1 MTPPAGGHY
10 DLIVLGAGSGG
21 YVSAIR
27 AAQLGMTVGLVEER
41 YWGGVCLNTGCVPS
55 KALLRNAEIAS
66 IITHQSATFG
76 ISGDVSLDYSRAV
89 SRSREV
95 ADARVRGVHFLMRK
109 NNITEID
116 GHGRFTSP
124 HSLHIDLRDGGTRLV
139 TFDHAVIAT
148 GSRVRM
154 LPGVTL
160 SENIVTY
167 EQQILS
173 AELPE
178 SIVIIGG
185 GAIGMEFAYIL
196 HSYGVRVEILEFT
209 DRVLPT
215 EDVDV
220 SRELQRHYR
229 RRGITI
235 HTSARVDTV
244 TDHGEYVTVG
254 HTGPDGT
261 SARAQAARAFICIG
275 FCPNV
280 EGIGLDAAGVRL
292 IAGGAIDIGDY
303 MRTSAPHIC
312 AVGDVTAKVQLAHVA
327 SAQGVIAAETIAGVE
342 TMPLDYRMMPRVT
355 FCQPQVASFGYTEE
369 QARAAGHRLRVA
381 TFPMQAS
388 AKAHGLGE
396 RGGFIKMVADEERG
410 ELLGAHLVGS
420 EVSELLPELT
430 LAQLWDLTATELA
443 RNVHTHPTLGEGLQE
458 CFHALTGEA
467 INL

>member
-1 MTPPAGGHY
+1 MTGPSENHY

-21 YVSAIR
+21 YVAAIR
-27 AAQLGMTVGLVEER
+27 AAQLGMTVGIVEER

-66 IITHQSATFG
+66 IVTHQSATFG
-76 ISGDVSLDYSRAV
+76 ISGDVSLDYARAV

-116 GHGRFTSP
+116 GHGHFTGP
-124 HSLHIDLRDGGTRLV
+124 HGLAVDLSEGGRRLL

-154 LPGVTL
+154 LPGVSL
-160 SENIVTY
+160 SDNIVAY

-173 AELPE
+173 ADLPE

-185 GAIGMEFAYIL
+185 GGIGMEFAYIL
-196 HSYGVRVEILEFT
+196 HSYGVHVEILEFA
-209 DRVLPT
+209 DRVLPN
-215 EDVDV
+215 EDADV

-235 HTSARVDTV
+235 HTSTRVDKV
-244 TDHGEYVTVG
+244 IDHGDHVVVS
-254 HTGPDGT
+254 HTGADGT
-261 SARAQAARAFICIG
+261 STTARAARAFICIG

-292 IAGGAIDIGDY
+292 TADGAIDIDGY
-303 MRTSAPHIC
+303 MRTSAPHIHG
-312 AVGDVTAKVQLAHVA
+312 VGDVTAKVQLAHVA
-327 SAQGVIAAETIAGVE
+327 SAQGVIAAETIAGSP

-355 FCQPQVASFGYTEE
+355 FCQPQVASFGYTEA
-369 QARAAGHRLRVA
+369 QARAAGRTIRVA

-396 RGGFIKMVADEERG
+396 RAGFMKIIADAAHG
-410 ELLGAHLVGS
+410 ELLGAHLVGA

-430 LAQLWDLTATELA
+430 AAQLWDLTAAELA
-443 RNVHTHPTLGEGLQE
+443 RNVHTHPTIGEGLQE
-458 CFHALTGEA
+458 CFHALTGHA

>member
-1 MTPPAGGHY
+1 MIPRAGDHY
-10 DLIVLGAGSGG
+10 DLLVLGAGSGG
-21 YVSAIR
+21 YVAAIR
-27 AAQLGMTVGLVEER
+27 AAQAGMTVGIVEER

-66 IITHQSATFG
+66 IVTHQSATFG
-76 ISGDVSLDYSRAV
+76 ISGDVSLDYARAV

-95 ADARVRGVHFLMRK
+95 AGARVRGVHFLMRK
-109 NNITEID
+109 NNIAEID
-116 GHGRFTSP
+116 GRGRFIGR
-124 HSLHIDLRDGGTRLV
+124 HGLHIDLSEGGTRSV

-148 GSRVRM
+148 GARVRM
-154 LPGVTL
+154 LPGVAL
-160 SENIVTY
+160 SDNVVTY

-173 AELPE
+173 DDLPE

-185 GAIGMEFAYIL
+185 GGIGMEFAYIL
-196 HSYGVRVEILEFT
+196 HSYGVRVEILEFA
-209 DRVLPT
+209 DRVLPN
-215 EDVDV
+215 EDADV
-220 SRELQRHYR
+220 SRELQRHYL
-229 RRGITI
+229 RRGIAI
-235 HTSARVDTV
+235 HTSTRVDKV
-244 TDHGEYVTVG
+244 IDHGEHVVVSY
-254 HTGPDGT
+254 TGDDGE
-261 SARAQAARAFICIG
+261 SARVQATRAFICVG
-275 FCPNV
+275 FRPNV

-292 IAGGAIDIGDY
+292 TAGGAIDIDDY
-303 MRTSAPHIC
+303 MRTSAPHIY

-355 FCQPQVASFGYTEE
+355 FCQPQVASFGCTEQ
-369 QARAAGHRLRVA
+369 QARAAGHRVRVA

-396 RGGFIKMVADEERG
+396 RGGFIKIIADDAHG

-443 RNVHTHPTLGEGLQE
+443 RNVHTHPTIGEGLQE
-458 CFHALTGEA
+458 CFHALTGTA

>member
-1 MTPPAGGHY
+1 MNTPASLEY
-10 DLIVLGAGSGG
+10 DLVVVGAGSGG
-21 YVSAIR
+21 YVAGIR
-27 AAQLGMTVGLVEER
+27 AAQLGMSVAIVEER

-66 IITHQSATFG
+66 ILRHQADEFG
-76 ISGDVSLDYSRAV
+76 IRGDIGFDYARAV

-109 NNITEID
+109 NKITEID
-116 GHGRFTSP
+116 GRGRFSGSHTV
-124 HSLHIDLRDGGTRLV
+124 DVQLRGGGTTTLR
-139 TFDHAVIAT
+139 FGNAIIAT

-167 EQQILS
+167 EQQILD
-173 AELPE
+173 ATIPD
-178 SIVIIGG
+178 SIVIIGAG
-185 GAIGMEFAYIL
+185 GIGMEFAYIL
-196 HSYGVRVEILEFT
+196 NSYGVDVQILEYA
-209 DRVLPT
+209 DRALPN
-215 EDVDV
+215 EDADV
-220 SRELQRHYR
+220 SKELTRQYR
-229 RRGITI
+229 RRGIPIQTN
-235 HTSARVDTV
+235 TRVDSV
-244 TDHGEYVTVG
+244 TDHGDHVTVTHTLRNG
-254 HTGPDGT
+254 HTT
-261 SARAQAARAFICIG
+261 SVDAARAFICIG

-280 EGIGLDAAGVRL
+280 EDLGLDRAGVRL
-292 IAGGAIDIGDY
+292 NAGGAIDIDHY
-303 MRTSAPHIC
+303 MRTSSAHIF

-327 SAQGVIAAETIAGVE
+327 SAQGIIAAETIAGSP

-355 FCQPQVASFGYTEE
+355 FCQPQVASFGYTED
-369 QARAAGHRLRVA
+369 QARASGLDIRVA

-396 RGGFIKMVADEERG
+396 RAGFIKIIADAAHG
-410 ELLGAHLVGS
+410 ELLGAHLVGA

-430 LAQLWDLTATELA
+430 AAQLWDLTATELA

-458 CFHALTGEA
+458 CFHALTGHA